1 MVRIRKITLLIVLPL
16 WLGALTLTA
25 WASFL
30 PLGKPAPN
38 FHVKSGSDQK
48 LSLGMLRGKVI
59 VLFYEFRDSLGQ
71 NDPLKDMLKQF
82 YRDQPAS
89 IRRQVFRLVVIDCS
103 SAIWATAPIWRSKL
117 REHSRIEGFTIYG
130 DWNGKMLRNYRMK
143 PDKSN
148 FLIID
153 KHGIVRYSA
162 TGTVNRGQFEKI
174 KKLLLNLIH
183 AG

>member
-1 MVRIRKITLLIVLPL
+1 
-16 WLGALTLTA
+16 
-25 WASFL
+25 
-30 PLGKPAPN
+30 
-38 FHVKSGSDQK
+38 
-48 LSLGMLRGKVI
+48 MLHKNNRSIIIKCC
-59 VLFYEFRDSLGQ
+59 Q
-71 NDPLKDMLKQF
+71 H
-82 YRDQPAS
+82 QPAG

-103 SAIWATAPIWRSKL
+103 SSIWATAPIWKSKL

-130 DWNGKMLRNYRMK
+130 DWTGKMLRNYQMK

-162 TGTVNRGQFEKI
+162 TGAVNPGQFEKI
-174 KKLLLNLIH
+174 KKLLLNLIQ

>member
-1 MVRIRKITLLIVLPL
+1 MSRIRKITLFIIVAVG
-16 WLGALTLTA
+16 LGALSLKA

-38 FHVKSGSDQK
+38 FQVKSGSDQK
-48 LSLGMLRGKVI
+48 LSLDMLRGKVI

-82 YRDQPAS
+82 YRDEPAS

-103 SAIWATAPIWRSKL
+103 SSIWATAPIWKSKL

-130 DWNGKMLRNYRMK
+130 DWTGKMLRNYQMK

-162 TGTVNRGQFEKI
+162 TGAVNPGQFEKI
-174 KKLLLNLIH
+174 KKLLLNLIQ

>member
-1 MVRIRKITLLIVLPL
+1 MFRIRKITLLIVLPL
-16 WLGALTLTA
+16 WLGALSLAA
-25 WASFL
+25 WAAFL

-38 FHVKSGSDQK
+38 FHVKSGSGQK
-48 LSLGMLRGKVI
+48 LSLHMLRGKVI

-89 IRRQVFRLVVIDCS
+89 IRRQVFRLVVVDCS
-103 SAIWATAPIWRSKL
+103 SSIWATAPIWRSKL

-130 DWNGKMLRNYRMK
+130 DWTGKMLQSYRMK
-143 PDKSN
+143 LDKSN

-153 KHGIVRYSA
+153 KHGIVRYST
-162 TGTVNRGQFEKI
+162 TGRVNPDQFRKI
-174 KKLLLNLIH
+174 KKLLLDLIK
-183 AG
+183 AS